1 MSSIAKVFT
10 VLNLVFSLIVVGTI
24 GAFLSK
30 SEDYKGKLE
39 KERVDHEA
47 TRATKDAIIAKET
60 GDKANFE
67 SQNRTLTNQLSD
79 RTTELAAANASIEQ
93 LRNDNNELRGSV
105 TGAQTSLKNLETRIA
120 DVDARNKELMD
131 SEAAARAASAQAE
144 KDKLDAQ
151 DDRARIEGDLKRANE
166 DIAAKEA
173 QIAALNEQY
182 GNLSAE
188 RAALVSAGVDIP
200 AIVGNAVKEINGKVS
215 SVGADFVVLSVGATE
230 QVTVGTPFHV
240 YRGNDYIGRVIVDDV
255 LPDSATARVTLRNT
269 RGLKFMAGDV
279 ATTRL

>member
-1 MSSIAKVFT
+1 MSTIAKVFT
-10 VLNLVFSLIVVGTI
+10 VLNLVFSLIMVGTVGSI
-24 GAFLSK
+24 LAK
-30 SEDYKGKLE
+30 SEDFKGKWE
-39 KERVDHEA
+39 TETAAHAA
-47 TRATKDAIIAKET
+47 TVLAKDAIIAKES
-60 GDKANFE
+60 GDKANFD
-67 SQNRTLTNQLSD
+67 SQNRTLQNQLAD
-79 RTTELAAANASIEQ
+79 RTAELTAANASIEQ
-93 LRNDNNELRGSV
+93 LRNDNNELRNSV
-105 TGAQTSLKNLETRIA
+105 TGAQTSLKTIETRLA
-120 DVDARNKELMD
+120 DVDARTKELMD
-131 SEAAARAASAQAE
+131 SEAAARTASAQAE

-151 DDRARIEGDLKRANE
+151 DDRARLEGDLKRANE

-173 QIAALNEQY
+173 QIVALNDQL

-188 RAALVSAGVDIP
+188 RAALVAAGVDIP

-215 SVGADFVVLSVGATE
+215 SVGDDFVVLSVGATE
-230 QVTVGTPFHV
+230 QVSVGTPFHV